1 MADFTLNTA
10 ANILIA
16 GALALVAYAI
26 GGRLGLFGGKATQ
39 HALIWYLPDVV
50 LGCVTI
56 FYLGDFAAYMSQN
69 VKVGFAC
76 AVTARFVW
84 RGLIMWRVQRRREGG
99 LGNKA
104 VNLFCIFAVGTL
116 TFKAWQCVAATDADR
131 AGLQGIN
138 QILGIVCLGW
148 FIVAILWLVGK
159 SPSKHQ

>member
-1 MADFTLNTA
+1 MADFTLNNA

-16 GALALVAYAI
+16 GALALVAYSI

-50 LGCVTI
+50 LGCVTV
-56 FYLGDFAAYMSQN
+56 FYLGDFAGYMSQSA
-69 VKVGFAC
+69 KIGFAC
-76 AVTARFVW
+76 VVTARLVW
-84 RGLIMWRVQRRREGG
+84 RSLIMWRVYCRHDG

-104 VNLFCIFAVGTL
+104 VNLFCLFAVGAL
-116 TFKAWQCVAATDADR
+116 TFKAWQCVATTDGDR

-138 QILGIVCLGW
+138 QILGIICLGW

-159 SPSKHQ
+159 PRNNA

>member
-16 GALALVAYAI
+16 GALALVAYSI

-39 HALIWYLPDVV
+39 HALVWYLPDVV
-50 LGCVTI
+50 LGCITI
-56 FYLGDFAAYMSQN
+56 FYLGDFAAYTSQS
-69 VKVGFAC
+69 VKIGFAS
-76 AVTARFVW
+76 AVTARLVW
-84 RGLIMWRVQRRREGG
+84 RSLIMWRVHRRHDNG

-104 VNLFCIFAVGTL
+104 VNLFCIFAVAAL
-116 TFKAWQCVAATDADR
+116 TFKAWQCVATADTDR

-138 QILGIVCLGW
+138 QILGIICLGW

-159 SPSKHQ
+159 PRGTRS